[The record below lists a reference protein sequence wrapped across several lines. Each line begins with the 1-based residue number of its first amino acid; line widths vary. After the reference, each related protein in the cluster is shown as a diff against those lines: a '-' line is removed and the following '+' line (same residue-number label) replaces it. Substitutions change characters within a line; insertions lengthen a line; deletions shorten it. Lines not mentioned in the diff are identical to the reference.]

1 MLSLTLVLILSAPS
15 AYDRSRYKSPRLQVR
30 QQSAMIVKYLKKQD
44 PRVLQSVMKHMG
56 WEFKQQHRRADCK
69 KSKESRRE
77 ELDKWE
83 MDMLCKMAGIPCRQ
97 LE

>member
-1 MLSLTLVLILSAPS
+1 MLSLALVLILSAPS
-15 AYDRSRYKSPRLQVR
+15 SRDRGQYKQVQ

-44 PRVLQSVMKHMG
+44 PLVLQSVMKHMG
-56 WEFKQQHRRADCK
+56 WEFKQRRHQPDCK

>member
-1 MLSLTLVLILSAPS
+1 MLSLALVLILSAPS
-15 AYDRSRYKSPRLQVR
+15 SRDRGQYKQVQ

-56 WEFKQQHRRADCK
+56 WEFKHRRPKHDCK
-69 KSKESRRE
+69 KNEEDRSKE
-77 ELDKWE
+77 LNNWE

>member
-1 MLSLTLVLILSAPS
+1 MNFKDILN
-15 AYDRSRYKSPRLQVR
+15 
-30 QQSAMIVKYLKKQD
+30 KYLKKQD

-56 WEFKQQHRRADCK
+56 WEFKQRRHQPDCK

-83 MDMLCKMAGIPCRQ
+83 IDMLCKMAGIPCRR
-97 LE
+97 LEQDVVRVAKECVTP